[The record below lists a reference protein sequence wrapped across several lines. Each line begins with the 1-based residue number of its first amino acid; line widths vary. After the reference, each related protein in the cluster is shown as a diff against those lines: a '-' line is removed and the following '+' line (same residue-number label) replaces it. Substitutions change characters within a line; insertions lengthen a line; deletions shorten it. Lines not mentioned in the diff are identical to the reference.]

1 MPELSTLGMF
11 VAAAFVLAIIP
22 GPGMFYIPGRTL
34 ASGRSDGY
42 ASVFGTA
49 LGGLVHVIAGVVG
62 VSALIMAS
70 TTAFMALKLIG
81 GVYLIY
87 LGIQTWRSAGGAR
100 LGPGASEKMSAGQ
113 AFRDGIVVEAT
124 NPKTAAFF
132 LALIPQFIDPSQGS
146 IAGQF
151 FALGAI
157 SIALNT
163 LTALAV
169 ATGASYIR
177 SKMLENPHVIRR
189 IRQGSGAM
197 LGGLGLSLLL
207 TRRPA

>member
-11 VAAAFVLAIIP
+11 VAAAFVLAIMP
-22 GPGMFYIPGRTL
+22 GPGMFYITGRTL
-34 ASGRSDGY
+34 AAGPGDGY

-70 TTAFMALKLIG
+70 TTAFMALKLVG
-81 GVYLIY
+81 GVCLIY
-87 LGIQTWRSAGGAR
+87 LGIQTWRSAGSTSLALNGSGKAGAGR
-100 LGPGASEKMSAGQ
+100 

-151 FALGAI
+151 FVLGAI

-169 ATGASYIR
+169 AAGASHIR
-177 SKMLENPHVIRR
+177 SKLLEKPDVIRR
-189 IRQGSGAM
+189 MRQGSGAM
-197 LGGLGLSLLL
+197 LASLGLSMLL

>member
-1 MPELSTLGMF
+1 MPEFSTLGMF

-22 GPGMFYIPGRTL
+22 GPGMFYITGRTL
-34 ASGRSDGY
+34 AAGRSDGY

-87 LGIQTWRSAGGAR
+87 LGIQTWRSAGGASLAPR
-100 LGPGASEKMSAGQ
+100 ASGKTGAGR
-113 AFRDGIVVEAT
+113 AFRDGILVEAT

-151 FALGAI
+151 LVLGAI

-169 ATGASYIR
+169 ATGASHIR
-177 SKMLENPHVIRR
+177 SKLLDRPHVIRR
-189 IRQGSGAM
+189 IRQGSGAV
-197 LGGLGLSLLL
+197 LAGLGFSLLL